1 MYEDVYY
8 FANDSYAE
16 YFKGWGG
23 WEYLPPN
30 RNHAFEV
37 QAAGIS
43 YCDESYQIYRPNS
56 KLSTIEYIIEGKGYV
71 THGTQKF
78 TAKKGDVYILHSG
91 YDHKYH
97 SDKDDPW
104 IKIWFNIQGPLV
116 NNIISAY
123 KLELVNH
130 IVDCDIYDLMK
141 EFLNVVKQRKSQKET
156 FDDCAITYLKIIQ
169 EISKINQSRNIQ
181 DDSIAFRLYEL
192 INYCTDYSKNLNDIL
207 VDVNCSKEHAIREFK
222 KAYNITP
229 YKYIMQQRMFSAQK
243 MLLNTNLSVNQI
255 ADKLNFNDSHYF
267 SAFFKEYTGLS
278 PSAFRKAKT
287 HLISGGGQKTWFL
300 ISDSVCAA

>member
-1 MYEDVYY
+1 MHEDVYY

-37 QAAGIS
+37 QAAGVS
-43 YCDESYQIYRPNS
+43 YCDESYQIHRKNT
-56 KLSTIEYIIEGKGYV
+56 KLTTIEYIIEGKGYV

-91 YDHKYH
+91 YDHKYN

-104 IKIWFNIQGPLV
+104 IKIWFNIQGPLI

-130 IVDCDIYDLMK
+130 IENCDIYDLMK
-141 EFLNVVKQRKSQKET
+141 EFLDIVKQKKSQKET
-156 FDDCAITYLKIIQ
+156 FNDCAVTFLKIIQ
-169 EISKINQSRNIQ
+169 KISKINNSLNTQN
-181 DDSIAFRLYEL
+181 DSIAFRLYEL
-192 INYCTDYSKNLNDIL
+192 INDCTDYSKNLNDIL
-207 VDVNCSKEHAIREFK
+207 VNINCSKEHAIREFK

-278 PSAFRKAKT
+278 PSTFRKAK
-287 HLISGGGQKTWFL
+287 SAPDFGGGKKYTNLMF
-300 ISDSVCAA
+300 SDVCAA